1 MVCEFPFR
9 QSGCQKDDTGR
20 INLRMDLTFDVPSN
34 IAEQLALWGIY
45 SFDDCQYDAERKV
58 LRHFMRREP
67 EMKAK
72 RVWSAVL
79 CAGLALSMCV
89 NAGAAAQNDELRA
102 AASYV
107 SEQGV
112 MVGDQNGDMALD
124 QTLSRTELAVI
135 LTRITVSPEHLEAE
149 RELYTRKC
157 EFPDVPEWARLYVG
171 YLSFNGLMVGYDDGS
186 FGAADLVTPA
196 AACTVILRHLGY
208 PESSGWDYST
218 ACDKLISLGL
228 APSELAEKSVVT
240 RGDMAIL
247 LYRAMRSPEG
257 GSIGVGD
264 AAAGEAGEN
273 IPQDGTG
280 SSASGR
286 QGITYNTDGSINI
299 PSDGSRYVPQAG
311 DVIRCND
318 GTNYT
323 ITDVSRWDKSM
334 FASGPIG
341 PLPEP
346 TCDWSLLPQPELP
359 EMEVRHWQNET
370 GNHLRVRN
378 LYETRRMLYTL
389 YNAIGDNPATWENGA
404 PKLNAKGIFPV
415 YINLSIPDDLSYQMF
430 WPWRAS
436 EIVNLFNS
444 VPPGTYS
451 MQAWDVYK
459 DGVYL
464 HTEYQIH
471 VI

>member
-1 MVCEFPFR
+1 MKKVLSAALCVV
-9 QSGCQKDDTGR
+9 
-20 INLRMDLTFDVPSN
+20 LTLSLSIPALA
-34 IAEQLALWGIY
+34 AEQ
-45 SFDDCQYDAERKV
+45 
-58 LRHFMRREP
+58 
-67 EMKAK
+67 
-72 RVWSAVL
+72 
-79 CAGLALSMCV
+79 
-89 NAGAAAQNDELRA
+89 
-102 AASYV
+102 V
-107 SEQGV
+107 SEVETAADYLFQHGI
-112 MVGDQNGDMALD
+112 MLGDQNGEMQLE
-124 QTLSRTELAVI
+124 SG
-135 LTRITVSPEHLEAE
+135 LTRAHLATVLTRLHGNPEHVQADQAF
-149 RELYTRKC
+149 YTGQCK
-157 EFPDVPEWARLYVG
+157 FPDVPEWAKLYVG
-171 YLSFNGLMVGYDDGS
+171 YCYANGLMVGYDTGA
-186 FGAADLVTPA
+186 FGADDGVTPA
-196 AACTVILRHLGY
+196 VACTVVLRYMDL
-208 PESSGWDYST
+208 PDTEWDYTT
-218 ACDKLISLGL
+218 ACQTALDLGL
-228 APSELAEKSVVT
+228 TSAEVAVKAEVT
-240 RGDMAIL
+240 RGDLAVM
-247 LYRAMRSPEG
+247 LYRALG
-257 GSIGVGD
+257 NTD
-264 AAAGEAGEN
+264 ASSEHQGETLSRNA
-273 IPQDGTG
+273 
-280 SSASGR
+280 
-286 QGITYNTDGSINI
+286 DGSIN
-299 PSDGSRYVPQAG
+299 PPADGSQYIPQVG
-311 DVIRCND
+311 DVIRCDD

-323 ITDVSRWDKSM
+323 ITDVSRWDKNM